1 LEILSRCLGL
11 TRHFRRAGAA
21 YSPFF
26 AFQNP
31 TFAPPFSKKNFFQSR
46 QVFLNAQLIF
56 RLTTENYQL
65 AIVNMSNIIHTLQN
79 AVAQAVTELYGE
91 PTEAAKV
98 LVNPTPPDFAGD
110 YSVVI
115 FPFVKIA
122 KKTPDAAAAE
132 IGDFVQRNVSEVQSF
147 NVVKGFLNLEIS
159 AAYWQVFLQTVAADP
174 AYGRQPRSGR
184 KVMVEFSSPNTNKPL
199 HLGHIRNIL
208 LGWSCTQILEAV
220 GNEVVKT
227 QIINDRGVA
236 ICKSM
241 LSWQK
246 WGDGKTPEST
256 GVKSDHFVG
265 DWYVF
270 FENKSRE
277 EYATWQSSTEA
288 QALAAAKKKPNQSEA
303 DFFKDYKNKWFA
315 EHSMLG
321 AEVREMLLRWEAHD
335 PETLT
340 LWRKMNGWVYAG
352 FDKTYGDLGVSFD
365 RLYYESDTYLL
376 GKDIVD
382 DGIAKGVFF
391 KKDDGSVWVD
401 LSDAGLDQKAVVR
414 ADGTSLYIT
423 QDLGT
428 ARMRYHDLGCER
440 YVYVVADE
448 QNYHFQVLF
457 ETLKRLGEPYAKGLH
472 HLSYGLVELP
482 SGRMKTREGTVV
494 DADDI
499 MAEVVRL
506 AQEQASERGEIEGI
520 SAAERQENLR
530 RVGMGALKFFIVK
543 VHPKKKMIFNPEE
556 SVDLQGQTGP
566 YIQYSY
572 VRINGLMQRIEREA
586 IDLSQAGDYADIQ
599 PQEKELLVALHDYP
613 SVLLKAAEEYDP
625 SLVAN
630 FCYDLA
636 KKYHRFWHDLSIFNA
651 DTVAAR
657 AFRLTLSR
665 SVGQVLKSGMGLLG
679 VEMPERM

>member
-1 LEILSRCLGL
+1 
-11 TRHFRRAGAA
+11 
-21 YSPFF
+21 
-26 AFQNP
+26 
-31 TFAPPFSKKNFFQSR
+31 
-46 QVFLNAQLIF
+46 
-56 RLTTENYQL
+56 
-65 AIVNMSNIIHTLQN
+65 MSNIVHALQK
-79 AVAQAVTELYGE
+79 AVAQAVAALYGE

-98 LVNPTPPDFAGD
+98 LVNPTPPDFTGD
-110 YSVVI
+110 YSVVV

-122 KKTPDAAAAE
+122 KKTPDVAAAE
-132 IGDFVQRNVSEVQSF
+132 IGAYVQKSLPEVQSF
-147 NVVKGFLNLEIS
+147 NAVKGFLNLEIS
-159 AAYWQVFLQTVAADP
+159 DVYWHDFLQSVVANPDF
-174 AYGRQPRSGR
+174 GRQPRNGR

-208 LGWSCTQILEAV
+208 LGWSCAQILEAA

-246 WGDGKTPEST
+246 WGEGQTPEST
-256 GVKSDHFVG
+256 GIKSDHFVG

-270 FENKSRE
+270 FEIKSRE
-277 EYATWQSSTEA
+277 EYERWQQTD
-288 QALAAAKKKPNQSEA
+288 AAKRVFETKKKANQTEK

-315 EHSMLG
+315 EHSALG

-335 PETLT
+335 PETLA

-352 FDKTYGDLGVSFD
+352 FDQTYRDLGVSFD
-365 RLYYESDTYLL
+365 KLYYESDTYLL

-457 ETLKRLGEPYAKGLH
+457 EILKRLGEPYAGGLH

-482 SGRMKTREGTVV
+482 TGRMKTREGTVV
-494 DADDI
+494 DADDLI
-499 MAEVVRL
+499 AEVIKL
-506 AQEQASERGEIEGI
+506 ASEQSSERGEIEGV

-586 IDLSQAGDYADIQ
+586 IELNLAGEYNAIQA
-599 PQEKELLVALHDYP
+599 QEKELLVALHDYP
-613 SVLLKAAEEYDP
+613 NVVARAAEEYDP

-651 DTVAAR
+651 DSAEAR

>member
-1 LEILSRCLGL
+1 MFVKTLFLRLN
-11 TRHFRRAGAA
+11 FR
-21 YSPFF
+21 
-26 AFQNP
+26 
-31 TFAPPFSKKNFFQSR
+31 K
-46 QVFLNAQLIF
+46 
-56 RLTTENYQL
+56 TE
-65 AIVNMSNIIHTLQN
+65 MSNIISTLQN
-79 AVAQAVTELYGE
+79 AVAQAVEKLYGE
-91 PTEAAKV
+91 ATEAAKV
-98 LVNPTPPDFAGD
+98 QVNPTPPDFAGD
-110 YSVVI
+110 YSVVV

-122 KKTPDAAAAE
+122 KKAPDAAATEIGEFLKKNVAE
-132 IGDFVQRNVSEVQSF
+132 IKSF

-159 AAYWQVFLQTVAADP
+159 DAYWQSFLQSVSANSDF
-174 AYGRQPRSGR
+174 GRQPSNGR
-184 KVMVEFSSPNTNKPL
+184 KVMVEYSSPNTNKPL

-208 LGWSCTQILEAV
+208 LGWSCSQILEAV
-220 GNEVVKT
+220 GFEVVKT

-241 LSWQK
+241 LSWKK
-246 WGDGKTPEST
+246 WGEGKTPEST
-256 GVKSDHFVG
+256 GIKPDHFVG

-270 FENKSRE
+270 FEQKSRE
-277 EYATWQSSTEA
+277 EYDAWQQTDEA
-288 QALAAAKKKPNQSEA
+288 KRIFETKKKANQTEKE
-303 DFFKDYKNKWFA
+303 FFKDYKNKWSN
-315 EHSMLG
+315 EHSALG
-321 AEVREMLLRWEAHD
+321 AEVREMLLKWEAHD
-335 PETLT
+335 PDTLA
-340 LWRKMNGWVYAG
+340 LWKKMNGWVYQG
-352 FDKTYGDLGVSFD
+352 FEQTYNDLGVSFD
-365 RLYYESDTYLL
+365 KLYYESDTYLL
-376 GKDIVD
+376 GKDIVEE
-382 DGIAKGVFF
+382 GLAKGVFF

-401 LSDAGLDQKAVVR
+401 LTDAGYDQKVVLR
-414 ADGTSLYIT
+414 ADGTSVYIT

-428 ARMRYHDLGCER
+428 AQMRHKELGCER

-457 ETLKRLGEPYAKGLH
+457 EILKRLGEPYAGGLH

-482 SGRMKTREGTVV
+482 TGRMKTREGTVV
-494 DADDI
+494 DADDLI
-499 MAEVVRL
+499 AEVIRL
-506 AQEQASERGEIEGI
+506 ANDQASERGEIEGI

-572 VRINGLMQRIEREA
+572 VRINGLMQRVEKEKV
-586 IDLSQAGDYADIQ
+586 DLTKAGNYADIQ

-613 SVLLKAAEEYDP
+613 NVVAKAAEEYDP

-651 DTVAAR
+651 DTPEAK

>member
-1 LEILSRCLGL
+1 
-11 TRHFRRAGAA
+11 
-21 YSPFF
+21 
-26 AFQNP
+26 
-31 TFAPPFSKKNFFQSR
+31 
-46 QVFLNAQLIF
+46 
-56 RLTTENYQL
+56 
-65 AIVNMSNIIHTLQN
+65 MSNIISTLQN
-79 AVAQAVTELYGE
+79 AVAQAVEQLYGE
-91 PTEAAKV
+91 ATEPAKV
-98 LVNPTPPDFAGD
+98 QVNNTPPDFTGD
-110 YSVVI
+110 YSVVV

-122 KKTPDAAAAE
+122 KKAPDAAAAE
-132 IGDFVQRNVSEVQSF
+132 IGEYLQKNVPEIKSF

-159 AAYWQVFLQTVAADP
+159 DVYWQNFLQTVSANPDF
-174 AYGRQPRSGR
+174 GRQPRNGR

-208 LGWSCTQILEAV
+208 LGWSCSRILEAV
-220 GNEVVKT
+220 GFEVVKT

-241 LSWQK
+241 LSWK
-246 WGDGKTPEST
+246 KFGEGKTPEST
-256 GVKSDHFVG
+256 GIKPDHFVG
-265 DWYVF
+265 DWYVL
-270 FENKSRE
+270 FEQKSKA
-277 EYATWQSSTEA
+277 EYDAWQQTDEA
-288 QALAAAKKKPNQSEA
+288 KRIFETKKKANQTEK
-303 DFFKDYKNKWFA
+303 DFFKEYKNKWSN
-315 EHSMLG
+315 EHSALG
-321 AEVREMLLRWEAHD
+321 AEVREMLLKWESHD
-335 PETLT
+335 PDTLA
-340 LWRKMNGWVYAG
+340 LWKRMNGWVYQG
-352 FDKTYGDLGVSFD
+352 FEQTYNDLGVSFD
-365 RLYYESDTYLL
+365 KLYYESDTYLL
-376 GKDIVD
+376 GKDIVEE
-382 DGIAKGVFF
+382 GLSKGVFF

-401 LSDAGLDQKAVVR
+401 LTDAGQDQKVVLR
-414 ADGTSLYIT
+414 ADGTSVYIT

-428 ARMRYHDLGCER
+428 AQMRHKELGCER

-457 ETLKRLGEPYAKGLH
+457 EILKRLGEPYAGGLH

-482 SGRMKTREGTVV
+482 TGRMKTREGTVV
-494 DADDI
+494 DADDLV
-499 MAEVVRL
+499 AEVLKL
-506 AQEQASERGEIEGI
+506 ASEQSSERGEIEGI

-566 YIQYSY
+566 YIQYSF
-572 VRINGLMQRIEREA
+572 VRINGLMQRVEKEKV
-586 IDLSQAGDYADIQ
+586 DLSKAGNYGDIQ
-599 PQEKELLVALHDYP
+599 PQEKELLVALHDFP
-613 SVLLKAAEEYDP
+613 NVVLKAADEYDP

-651 DTVAAR
+651 DTPEAK